1 MAYVCCTAIGA
12 DGHTKMKPYRI
23 KADRLSRQAWQY
35 LGKARELR
43 FNMVVGNTRDTSG
56 MTCQLIAHQVRLA
69 RLAMGTAILYR
80 QLDGRL

>member
-1 MAYVCCTAIGA
+1 MT
-12 DGHTKMKPYRI
+12 YRI

-43 FNMVVGNTRDTSG
+43 FNMHVGNVRDSEN
-56 MTCQLIAHQVRLA
+56 MTCQLIRHQVRLA
-69 RLAMGTAILYR
+69 RMALGTAILYR